1 MTARDD
7 VSDTE
12 DFFEMSLDH
21 LCVAG
26 VDGYLKR
33 VNPSWTRTLGWTAEE
48 LMSRPSVELVH
59 PDDRTATLAA
69 RQRLEQGAPMGP
81 LTNRY
86 LCKDG
91 SFRWFEWRS
100 IAHLDRGLVYAGAR
114 DVTEQKLAEELLA
127 QAQERETQLQRR
139 LTFAD
144 RMASIGTLAGGVAH
158 EINNPLACVTAN
170 IALMIEELGGR
181 APQLSPLREMAADV
195 QDAAERIRKI
205 VRALATFSRADEE
218 QRAPVDL
225 HAVLELATAMISH
238 ELRDRARVVR
248 EYGAVPPVEADES
261 RLTQVFI
268 NLLVNAVQA
277 LPEGRSETNE
287 IRLRTA
293 TDAAGRAVIE
303 VTDTGAG
310 IRPEVMTRIFDPF
323 FTTKPVGIGT
333 GLGLSICHTI
343 VTGLGGE
350 ISATSEPGR
359 GTTFCVVL
367 PAVSPR
373 RRDPAPPADSAPAVT
388 APAAILVVDDEPA
401 VGTVLAR
408 VLRHHDVTVVH
419 AARTALDLLEAG
431 SRFDVIFSDLM
442 MPEMSGMD
450 FYDELVLRHPEA
462 ARRVVFVSGGAF
474 TPRAGEF
481 LETVTNPRL
490 GKPFDAR
497 AVRAVVQQLI
507 AGAAES

>member
-1 MTARDD
+1 
-7 VSDTE
+7 
-12 DFFEMSLDH
+12 
-21 LCVAG
+21 
-26 VDGYLKR
+26 
-33 VNPSWTRTLGWTAEE
+33 
-48 LMSRPSVELVH
+48 
-59 PDDRTATLAA
+59 
-69 RQRLEQGAPMGP
+69 
-81 LTNRY
+81 
-86 LCKDG
+86 
-91 SFRWFEWRS
+91 
-100 IAHLDRGLVYAGAR
+100 
-114 DVTEQKLAEELLA
+114 
-127 QAQERETQLQRR
+127 
-139 LTFAD
+139 
-144 RMASIGTLAGGVAH
+144 
-158 EINNPLACVTAN
+158 
-170 IALMIEELGGR
+170 
-181 APQLSPLREMAADV
+181 
-195 QDAAERIRKI
+195 
-205 VRALATFSRADEE
+205 
-218 QRAPVDL
+218 
-225 HAVLELATAMISH
+225 
-238 ELRDRARVVR
+238 R

-268 NLLVNAVQA
+268 NVLVNAAQA

-287 IRLRTA
+287 IRLVTT

-303 VTDTGAG
+303 VHDTGAG

-359 GTTFCVVL
+359 GTTFRVVL

-373 RRDPAPPADSAPAVT
+373 RHDPAPPADSAPAVT

-431 SRFDVIFSDLM
+431 TRFDVIFSDLM

-450 FYDELVLRHPEA
+450 FYDELVRRHPEA

-507 AGAAES
+507 AGPAES